1 VVPAWLDTLFD
12 ELKDLSGSHWFY
24 LIIFAIALADSV
36 VPVVPSETIVIIGGV
51 SAGLGEKWLPLV
63 IVLGAA
69 GAFVGDNLSYSLGTV
84 FSGPI
89 ERRYERSE
97 KGRRR
102 LAWAHNQIHERGGEL
117 LVTARYIPGGRTLV
131 TLTCGITSQPRV
143 WFMKWAAAA
152 ASLWALYASLLGFVG
167 GKTFSD
173 NHTLAFLVAFGIA
186 LSVTVLIEIV
196 RWLRHRVVGRDGSA
210 SDDA

>member
-1 VVPAWLDTLFD
+1 MAPWVDALFD
-12 ELKDLSGSHWFY
+12 QLKELSGSHWFY
-24 LIIFAIALADSV
+24 LIIFSIAIADSV

-63 IVLGAA
+63 IVLAAA
-69 GAFVGDNLSYSLGTV
+69 GAFIGDNLSYTIGTA
-84 FSGPI
+84 FSKPI
-89 ERRYERSE
+89 ERRYEKSE

-102 LAWAHNQIHERGGEL
+102 LEWAREQIRERGGEL

-131 TLTCGITSQPRV
+131 TLTCGVTSQPRR
-143 WFMKWAAAA
+143 WFMTWAAVA
-152 ASLWALYASLLGFVG
+152 ASLWATYASLLGFIG

-186 LSVTVLIEIV
+186 LSITAMIEIV
-196 RWLRHRVVGRDGSA
+196 RAVRKRLAARAAV
-210 SDDA
+210 DA

>member
-1 VVPAWLDTLFD
+1 MPGWLDTLFD

-36 VPVVPSETIVIIGGV
+36 LPVVPSETIVIIGGV

-69 GAFVGDNLSYSLGTV
+69 GAFIGDNLSYSLGTY

-89 ERRYERSE
+89 ERRYERSD
-97 KGRRR
+97 KGRAR

-131 TLTCGITSQPRV
+131 TLTCGITSQPRA
-143 WFMKWAAAA
+143 WFMSWAALA
-152 ASLWALYASLLGFVG
+152 ASLWALYASLLGFIG

-186 LSVTVLIEIV
+186 LSVTAIIEIV
-196 RWLRHRVVGRDGSA
+196 RAWRKRRGRNGSSPA
-210 SDDA
+210 DA

>member
-1 VVPAWLDTLFD
+1 MAPWLDSLFD
-12 ELKDLSGSHWFY
+12 QLKELSGSHWFY
-24 LIIFAIALADSV
+24 LIIFAIAVADSV

-63 IVLGAA
+63 IILGAA
-69 GAFVGDNLSYSLGTV
+69 GAFVGDNLSYSIGTV
-84 FSGPI
+84 FSKRI
-89 ERRYERSE
+89 ERRYEKSE

-102 LAWAHNQIHERGGEL
+102 LAWAHGQIRERGGEL

-131 TLTCGITSQPRV
+131 TLTCGITGQPRP
-143 WFMKWAAAA
+143 WFMTWAAVA
-152 ASLWALYASLLGFVG
+152 ASLWATYASLLGFIG

-186 LSVTVLIEIV
+186 LSVTAVIEVV
-196 RWLRHRVVGRDGSA
+196 RAVRKRLSA
-210 SDDA
+210 RERG